1 MSYTLSVLLAVYSS
15 VILANTLI
23 TLVLWRKNSEGHF
36 KTSLCI
42 WGGLLINF
50 VMQGLFQEPGIP
62 LLIAFSS
69 YLIVS
74 FSLLAFAERTLRFR
88 INKNRLYISSGLLAF
103 GSLLTWQLTSHFI
116 ASASLM
122 SLAVALPMF
131 VAAFYVWIR
140 NHQNHIETSIFSAII
155 LFNGLH
161 FLDYPFLRF
170 HPLGAIIG
178 YSLALLFIVL
188 FTMLIP
194 AVIIRETSS
203 RYQAQLE
210 QEVEL
215 RTLELE
221 NLSSQNSALL
231 NLVCHDLATPLTV
244 LFTGTSMLKK
254 INFPQEQKESAE
266 KYLTRIENAGA
277 GIQDILAKVRK
288 LQTLR
293 LGKEQLSLSKV
304 SPIPLIQDTIE
315 SIKPMADA
323 KNISIHLI
331 NPLSETE
338 LIWADATLL
347 RYQVLTNLISNA
359 IKFTP
364 TAGTIQIEIS
374 KADNKVAIKII
385 DQGIGIPE
393 NLMNK
398 LFDFDKPTSRLGTNK
413 ERGSGFG
420 LPLVKTALG
429 YMGGEIYVSSRES
442 TNALPEAEAPL
453 KSGSTFIVLLVSAS

>member
-1 MSYTLSVLLAVYSS
+1 MSYTLSVLLAIYSS
-15 VILANTLI
+15 VILANTII

-42 WGGLLINF
+42 WGGFLVNF

-62 LLIAFSS
+62 LLLAFGS

-74 FSLLAFAERTLRFR
+74 FALLVFAERTLRFR
-88 INKNRLYISSGLLAF
+88 IHKTKLYFSSGILAI
-103 GSLLTWQLTSHFI
+103 GSLASWQVTEHFLTAAL
-116 ASASLM
+116 LM
-122 SLAVALPMF
+122 ALAIALPMF
-131 VAAFYVWIR
+131 VAAFYIWIR

-155 LFNGLH
+155 FLNGIH

-194 AVIIRETSS
+194 AVIIRETSY

-244 LFTGTSMLKK
+244 LFTGTSMLRKVSLT
-254 INFPQEQKESAE
+254 PEQQDSAE
-266 KYLTRIENAGA
+266 KYLSRIEKAGA
-277 GIQDILAKVRK
+277 GIQDILEKVRK

-304 SPIPLIQDTIE
+304 SPLPLIQDTIE
-315 SIKPMADA
+315 SLKPLADA
-323 KNISIHLI
+323 KNITIYLNNSLA
-331 NPLSETE
+331 ETE

-347 RYQVLTNLISNA
+347 RYQILTNLLSNA
-359 IKFTP
+359 IKFSP
-364 TAGTIQIEIS
+364 QGGGIQVDLT
-374 KADNKVAIKII
+374 KAENKIAIKII

-393 NLMNK
+393 NIMNK

-420 LPLVKTALG
+420 LPLVKTALS
-429 YMGGEIYVSSRES
+429 YMGGEIYVASRES
-442 TNALPEAEAPL
+442 TNSLEKSEAPP
-453 KSGSTFIVLLVSAS
+453 KSGSTFTVLVISAS